1 MHDRVCVC
9 ASPGLG
15 NLDLVADFLS
25 QAEWAV
31 LKSPKC
37 GLTIH
42 HQLHRSL
49 GRLHVATG
57 DLDTAFYDFA
67 NDVCVIISTLTV
79 SYLY

>member
-1 MHDRVCVC
+1 MTVCVCVC

-49 GRLHVATG
+49 GRLHVAAG
-57 DLDTAFYDFA
+57 DLDTALHNFA

-79 SYLY
+79 S